1 VDVGQS
7 PKLDRLHPLGTV
19 LMLSPSQY
27 LTERAGLYVNL
38 THVGT
43 VCKACYNMHL
53 VVMQHT
59 ESRASAPHIQ
69 FQSDIK
75 LWSMKMYD
83 ENTNEL
89 TKAVLATVA
98 KKVEQDRALLPHAVP
113 VLIILVRLEITKS
126 CIWNRE
132 MEASNSFPSG

>member
-1 VDVGQS
+1 MSSVVLDTQHFIILCETLPTHVPTNACTQSNVDVGQS
-7 PKLDRLHPLGTV
+7 PKLDRLHPLGSV

-38 THVGT
+38 THTGT

-53 VVMQHT
+53 VVMQHP
-59 ESRASAPHIQ
+59 ESRACAPHIQ

-89 TKAVLATVA
+89 TKAVLATLA
-98 KKVEQDRALLPHAVP
+98 KKLQ
-113 VLIILVRLEITKS
+113 
-126 CIWNRE
+126 
-132 MEASNSFPSG
+132 